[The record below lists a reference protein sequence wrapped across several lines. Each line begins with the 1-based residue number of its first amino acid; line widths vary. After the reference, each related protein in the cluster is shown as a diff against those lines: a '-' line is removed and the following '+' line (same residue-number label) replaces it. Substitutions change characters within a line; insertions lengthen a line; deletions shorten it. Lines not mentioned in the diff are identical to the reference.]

1 MMDRIN
7 LIAIF
12 GSIFLLL
19 IILELVRRRYLS
31 ERYSLV
37 WILTGI
43 AFLILSIKIDLLRSL
58 SKFLGFSVPS
68 NALFFFGILFL
79 ILIVLSFSVILS
91 RLSEKNKVLTQEIVL
106 LKKRIEDIEKS
117 HPRKSS

>member
-1 MMDRIN
+1 MERIN
-7 LIAIF
+7 LIAII

-19 IILELVRRRYLS
+19 VIIELVRRRYLS
-31 ERYSLV
+31 ERYSLL

-43 AFLILSIKIDLLRSL
+43 AFLILSIKMDILVYFSRI
-58 SKFLGFSVPS
+58 LGFAVPT

-79 ILIVLSFSVILS
+79 ILIVLSLSVILS
-91 RLSEKNKVLTQEIVL
+91 RLTEKNKILTQEIVL

-117 HPRKSS
+117 HPSKGS